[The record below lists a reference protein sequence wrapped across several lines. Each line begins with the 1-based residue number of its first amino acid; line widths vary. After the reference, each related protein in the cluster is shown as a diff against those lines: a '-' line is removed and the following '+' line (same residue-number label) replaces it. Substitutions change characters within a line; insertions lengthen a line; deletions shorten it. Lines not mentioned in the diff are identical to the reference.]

1 MCAIVN
7 DERIIAALL
16 TTTSISDAA
25 KECKISKTTIYQR
38 LKDPEFNT
46 KYRTA
51 CRELLRDHTAALQG
65 HMGAAISTMREIL
78 DNPKNSPQVRLNA
91 ADGIL
96 RHGLNLTEQM
106 DIVSQLEELERR
118 FAESED

>member
-7 DERIIAALL
+7 DEKIIAALL

-25 KECKISKTTIYQR
+25 RECKISKTTIYAR
-38 LKDPEFNT
+38 LKDSDFNA
-46 KYRTA
+46 KYRAA

-65 HMGAAISTMREIL
+65 HMGAAITTMREIL
-78 DNPKNSPQVRLNA
+78 DNKNNSPQVRLNA

-106 DIVSQLEELERR
+106 DIASQLDALEARLTE
-118 FAESED
+118 AER

>member
-46 KYRTA
+46 KYHTA
-51 CRELLRDHTAALQG
+51 CRELLRDHTAALQA
-65 HMGAAISTMREIL
+65 HMGEAIATMVEVMADKR
-78 DNPKNSPQVRLNA
+78 NSPQTRVNA
-91 ADGIL
+91 ADNIL
-96 RHGLNLTEQM
+96 RHGVKLTETV
-106 DIVSQLEELERR
+106 DILERLKELEG
-118 FAESED
+118 EDS